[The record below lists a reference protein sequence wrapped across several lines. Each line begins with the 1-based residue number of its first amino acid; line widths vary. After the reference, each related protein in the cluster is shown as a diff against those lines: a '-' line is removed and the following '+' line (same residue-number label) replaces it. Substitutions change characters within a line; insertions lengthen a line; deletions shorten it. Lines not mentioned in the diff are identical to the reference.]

1 VGAPLEPRV
10 VVGRLAPTP
19 SGRLHLG
26 NALSFGMA
34 WLSVR
39 AQRGRLLLRM
49 EDVDRD
55 RSRPDVEAAIRDDL
69 AWLGLEWDAETPRQR
84 ERDYAPELARLST
97 YRCTCTRAAVA
108 AVGGTYP
115 GTCRDAGHAE
125 GAVRWR
131 LPPGPVAFVDRRL
144 GPQVIDPTTRFGD
157 PVLRRRDGLYTYTL
171 AVVADDLRDGV
182 TEVVRGADLLDYTAV
197 QVPLWLALGARPPT
211 WLHAPLLLGPDGRK
225 LSKSHG
231 STEIAALRSAG
242 ATPGAIWARL
252 LPLVGLP
259 PRHVREVVDDFVP
272 DAGAPGPITLPGG

>member
-1 VGAPLEPRV
+1 MAGL

-39 AQRGRLLLRM
+39 SQRGRLLLRM

-55 RSRPDVEAAIRDDL
+55 RARPDVEAAIREDL
-69 AWLGLEWDAETPRQR
+69 AWLGLDWDEETPRQR
-84 ERDYAPELARLST
+84 TRDYAPELARLDT
-97 YRCTCTRAAVA
+97 YFCACSRADLA
-108 AVGGTYP
+108 ANGGVYP
-115 GTCRDAGHAE
+115 GTCRDAGHAS

-131 LPPGPVAFVDRRL
+131 LPAGEVSFVDRRW
-144 GPQVIDPTTRFGD
+144 GPRTIDPVARFGD

-197 QVPLWLALGARPPT
+197 QIPLWRALGAEPPT

-231 STEIAALRSAG
+231 STEIAALRAAG
-242 ATPGAIWARL
+242 ETPAAIWGRL
-252 LPLVGLP
+252 LPIVGLP
-259 PRHVREVVDDFVP
+259 AVHVSRATPAFVP
-272 DAGAPGPITLPGG
+272 DAGAPGPVTLPEG